1 MCDGRTG
8 PASQGYEARDAA
20 DFAAAGVDMLKVD
33 SCGGGEAVDKYGKYV
48 DTEEPL
54 VEQGRRQ
61 CAYRCCVV
69 WSLWSHPVSWY
80 YFITGSATVIPHLIL
95 H

>member
-1 MCDGRTG
+1 MCDGHTG

-48 DTEEPL
+48 DTEEQGMRQRAQGEEEGRGVESTGL
-54 VEQGRRQ
+54 VVVVVLLVCG
-61 CAYRCCVV
+61 CVE
-69 WSLWSHPVSWY
+69 
-80 YFITGSATVIPHLIL
+80 
-95 H
+95 

>member
-1 MCDGRTG
+1 MCDGHTG

-48 DTEEPL
+48 DTEE
-54 VEQGRRQ
+54 QGMRQ
-61 CAYRCCVV
+61 RAQGVGGGGRGG
-69 WSLWSHPVSWY
+69 SNLPVLSS
-80 YFITGSATVIPHLIL
+80 F
-95 H
+95 

>member
-54 VEQGRRQ
+54 VEQGGRQ
-61 CAYRCCVV
+61 CAYLQSGTESAISSGIVSSKMKCCR
-69 WSLWSHPVSWY
+69 LLHP
-80 YFITGSATVIPHLIL
+80 
-95 H
+95 